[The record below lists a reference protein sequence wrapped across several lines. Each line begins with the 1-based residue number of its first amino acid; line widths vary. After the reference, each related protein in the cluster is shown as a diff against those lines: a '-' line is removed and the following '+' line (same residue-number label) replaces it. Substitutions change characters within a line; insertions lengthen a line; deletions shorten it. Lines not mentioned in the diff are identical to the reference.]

1 MLQHAATQPTAYMSL
16 TKVGRELVILLWNEM
31 ETVPSECQ
39 VWSGMVGFL
48 SPSLFYSPKFGETQL
63 IRFCY
68 GWNSPIHSINSGAAT
83 H

>member
-1 MLQHAATQPTAYMSL
+1 MA

-48 SPSLFYSPKFGETQL
+48 SPSLFYSPRCREPSSFS
-63 IRFCY
+63 R
-68 GWNSPIHSINSGAAT
+68 SPPVALLRIWVALSDF
-83 H
+83 